1 MGMKIFKNSY
11 ISFTFKLNE
20 KKKYLLEKMNWKK
33 GLQENVCWRE
43 FWCLIGSWKH
53 IRKEGLTRKELRKM
67 EGCLTHEETML

>member
-20 KKKYLLEKMNWKK
+20 KKKYLLEKMNSKR

-43 FWCLIGSWKH
+43 SWCLIESWKH
-53 IRKEGLTRKELRKM
+53 SERKA
-67 EGCLTHEETML
+67 

>member
-20 KKKYLLEKMNWKK
+20 KKKYLLEKMNWKR

-43 FWCLIGSWKH
+43 FWCLIESWKH
-53 IRKEGLTRKELRKM
+53 SERKA
-67 EGCLTHEETML
+67 